1 MPEAEITST
10 EHVIG
15 TMPFVVRRRVKFGEC
30 DPAGFVYT
38 VVFGEY
44 TVSAAELFYGSLFG
58 STPQRVR
65 NEIGL
70 DTPTRALEFD
80 FRNSLRP
87 DDEFDM
93 TVTVADIRT
102 RTYVLAINARTPL
115 GIDVFQALLT
125 PICVARDVRRAMK
138 IPEAFRIALEQY
150 RTACAASAVA
160 PMGIIDT
167 QSHSRS
173 MS

>member
-1 MPEAEITST
+1 MPNRKITST
-10 EHVIG
+10 EYVVG
-15 TMPFVVRRRVKFGEC
+15 TTPLVVRRRVKFGEC

-44 TVSAAELFYGSLFG
+44 VLSAAELLYGSLFG

-70 DTPTRALEFD
+70 VTPTRALEFD
-80 FRNSLRP
+80 FRSSLRP

-102 RTYVLAINARTPL
+102 HSYVLAIDARTPP
-115 GIDVFQALLT
+115 GVDVFRAVLT
-125 PICVARDVRRAMK
+125 PICVARDVRRAIK
-138 IPEAFRIALEQY
+138 IPPAFRVALEHY
-150 RTACAASAVA
+150 RTACAARAVEPA
-160 PMGIIDT
+160 GALET
-167 QSHSRS
+167 QSY
-173 MS
+173 

>member
-1 MPEAEITST
+1 MPDTKITST
-10 EHVIG
+10 EYVVG
-15 TMPFVVRRRVKFGEC
+15 TTPFVVRRRVKFGEC

-44 TVSAAELFYGSLFG
+44 AVSAAELLYGSLFG

-102 RTYVLAINARTPL
+102 RTYVLAIDARTPA
-115 GIDVFQALLT
+115 GVDVFRAVLT
-125 PICVARDVRRAMK
+125 PICVARDVRHAIK
-138 IPEAFRIALEQY
+138 IPPAFRIALEQY
-150 RTACAASAVA
+150 RTACAASAVESTGA
-160 PMGIIDT
+160 LET
-167 QSHSRS
+167 QSH
-173 MS
+173 